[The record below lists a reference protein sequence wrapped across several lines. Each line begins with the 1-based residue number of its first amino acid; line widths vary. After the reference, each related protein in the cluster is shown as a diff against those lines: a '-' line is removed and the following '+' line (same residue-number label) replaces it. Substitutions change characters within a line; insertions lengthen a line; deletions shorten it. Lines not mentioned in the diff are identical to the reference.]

1 MKLHNA
7 MRIIKDHV
15 DDKFHKY
22 IPRSMPTISELRAP
36 PSNSSK
42 INNGPPYASS
52 SGVTDDS
59 NMNSNSLESPGD
71 IRVSSVQRAAQSLLE
86 IDYEELVRATENWRP
101 ENKLGNGG
109 FGEVFKGEWK
119 QLEVAIKAM
128 NYIHKHNDK
137 TQIHLQQSYNE
148 LKYLNTIRHDN
159 ILALYGYSI
168 NGEKPCLV
176 YQLMKGGS
184 LDSRLR
190 VHKSKQPFAPLT
202 WQQRLCIALGTAK

>member
-36 PSNSSK
+36 PSTSSK
-42 INNGPPYASS
+42 INNGPPYNSS

-86 IDYEELVRATENWRP
+86 IDYEELVIATENWRP

-137 TQIHLQQSYNE
+137 TQVHLQQSYNE

-184 LDSRLR
+184 LDSRLT
-190 VHKSKQPFAPLT
+190 HKSKQPLAPLT